1 VSLNINVCLLGLKT
15 EIKASFSLSL
25 AMNTHKLYILRYAQN
40 RKIGKQ
46 NNLNILGSNTYEP
59 THGIQI
65 WLRSP
70 MPEGGD
76 A

>member
-1 VSLNINVCLLGLKT
+1 
-15 EIKASFSLSL
+15 
-25 AMNTHKLYILRYAQN
+25 MNTHKLYILRYAQN